1 MRYASLFAFGLI
13 AGCGSDGNPAPF
25 SELHPVKGV
34 VLRGGV
40 PVNGGSVEF
49 AMTGGST
56 EFLVNSDVGADG
68 NFTLTTVRTTDSRGE
83 RKTGAPAGTY
93 TATYRPPVADQTTGH
108 SNPVTLPKSAIVEAK
123 ANDLKLELPAK
134 K

>member
-1 MRYASLFAFGLI
+1 MRYASLFALGLI
-13 AGCGSDGNPAPF
+13 AGCGSDDNRAPF

-49 AMTGGST
+49 ATTGGSAD
-56 EFLVNSDVGADG
+56 FLINSDVGADG
-68 NFTLTTVRTTDSRGE
+68 TFTLTTVRATDSRGE

-93 TATYRPPVADQTTGH
+93 SATYRPPVADQTTGH
-108 SNPVTLPKSAIVEAK
+108 SNPVAIPKPVVVEAK

>member
-1 MRYASLFAFGLI
+1 MRYAFLFAIGLV
-13 AGCGSDGNPAPF
+13 AGCASDETQAPF

-49 AMTGGST
+49 AKAGGAT
-56 EFLVNSDVGADG
+56 EFLINSDVGADG
-68 NFTLTTVRTTDSRGE
+68 TFTLTTVRTTDSRGE
-83 RKTGAPAGTY
+83 RKTGAPAGAY

-108 SNPVTLPKSAIVEAK
+108 SNPVTLPKSVVVEAK
-123 ANDLKLELPAK
+123 ANDLKLELPGK